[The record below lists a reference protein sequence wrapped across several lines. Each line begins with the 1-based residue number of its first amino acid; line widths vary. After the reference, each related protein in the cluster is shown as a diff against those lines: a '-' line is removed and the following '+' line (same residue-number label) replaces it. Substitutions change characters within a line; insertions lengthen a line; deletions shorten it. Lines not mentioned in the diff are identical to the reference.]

1 MSCLGSYSAWLV
13 MYSPPLRHFR
23 QTVEEVTTHS
33 QEGQW
38 NTFCKQPC
46 TSLRSCFKPLVY
58 TCSRYSCSSCLSRM
72 LHTIAVSCHT
82 VCRCICS
89 NCLSWLSLI
98 IQAHLLTG
106 CMKVVR
112 NIIVGMWPTAIAL
125 SKSIQNDVR
134 DIRQIDKYI
143 IISTA
148 TIQEKTIH
156 LVAVVVYITWCLP

>member
-58 TCSRYSCSSCLSRM
+58 TCVDTLAPAASHECCTQLLSLVTQYVGAYAQTVFPGCLS
-72 LHTIAVSCHT
+72 
-82 VCRCICS
+82 
-89 NCLSWLSLI
+89 
-98 IQAHLLTG
+98 
-106 CMKVVR
+106 
-112 NIIVGMWPTAIAL
+112 
-125 SKSIQNDVR
+125 
-134 DIRQIDKYI
+134 
-143 IISTA
+143 
-148 TIQEKTIH
+148 
-156 LVAVVVYITWCLP
+156 